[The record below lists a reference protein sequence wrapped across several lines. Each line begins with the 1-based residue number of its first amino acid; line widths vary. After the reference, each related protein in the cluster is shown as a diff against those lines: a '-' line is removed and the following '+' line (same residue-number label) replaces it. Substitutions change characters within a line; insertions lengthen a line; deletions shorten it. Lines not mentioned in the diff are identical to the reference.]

1 MADFVPKYSTLM
13 DIYRRSVQ
21 EFRDRPF
28 LGTKRNG
35 VWEWMTFGEFAEHV
49 DQARG
54 GLALL
59 GVEPGDRVAIIANN
73 SIGWAVAAYGAYGLG
88 AAVVPMYESQLERE
102 WRYITED
109 CGARVVIAANDAVRD
124 VVAGFQ
130 EELPALEHI
139 VVIEGTGDDSLA
151 ALCRRGADNPK
162 EITDVGPGDIAGF
175 IYTSGTTGKPKGV
188 LLSHANLASNVSAI
202 QEVFPLFPE
211 DRSLAFLPWAHSFG
225 QTVELHLGLGIGF
238 SIALAESVPKLTENL
253 VEVKPTILISVPRI
267 FNRIY
272 DGLRLLMAEEGGVK
286 KAIFDAALRNE
297 QKRRTAGEQGKR
309 SLVADALH
317 PLFDKL
323 VFSKVRARFGGRL
336 KYAFS
341 GGAAISVEVAEF
353 IDSLGIMVYEGYGLT
368 ETSPVATAGRPGC
381 RRMGSVGKPLPG
393 IRVTIDTVPT
403 GDPRDGE
410 IVIHGHCVMQ
420 GYHNLPED
428 DAAVFTEDGGFRTGD
443 IGHLDEDGFLFIT
456 GRVKEQYKLENGK
469 YVVPSPIEEQL
480 RLSPYITNMMVYGA
494 NRPYNVG
501 LVVPNLD
508 VLSKWAREQ
517 GIDTAID
524 TLLADPRVEDLIRRE
539 MEVLSSEIRPYER
552 IKKFALIG
560 EDFTTDNGM
569 LTPSLKVIRRQVL
582 EHYGESLEHL
592 YEQD

>member
-1 MADFVPKYSTLM
+1 
-13 DIYRRSVQ
+13 
-21 EFRDRPF
+21 
-28 LGTKRNG
+28 
-35 VWEWMTFGEFAEHV
+35 
-49 DQARG
+49 
-54 GLALL
+54 
-59 GVEPGDRVAIIANN
+59 
-73 SIGWAVAAYGAYGLG
+73 
-88 AAVVPMYESQLERE
+88 
-102 WRYITED
+102 
-109 CGARVVIAANDAVRD
+109 
-124 VVAGFQ
+124 
-130 EELPALEHI
+130 
-139 VVIEGTGDDSLA
+139 
-151 ALCRRGADNPK
+151 
-162 EITDVGPGDIAGF
+162 
-175 IYTSGTTGKPKGV
+175 
-188 LLSHANLASNVSAI
+188 
-202 QEVFPLFPE
+202 
-211 DRSLAFLPWAHSFG
+211 
-225 QTVELHLGLGIGF
+225 
-238 SIALAESVPKLTENL
+238 
-253 VEVKPTILISVPRI
+253 
-267 FNRIY
+267 
-272 DGLRLLMAEEGGVK
+272 
-286 KAIFDAALRNE
+286 
-297 QKRRTAGEQGKR
+297 
-309 SLVADALH
+309 
-317 PLFDKL
+317 
-323 VFSKVRARFGGRL
+323 
-336 KYAFS
+336 
-341 GGAAISVEVAEF
+341 
-353 IDSLGIMVYEGYGLT
+353 
-368 ETSPVATAGRPGC
+368 
-381 RRMGSVGKPLPG
+381 MGSVGKPLPG

-517 GIDTAID
+517 GIDTAVD